1 MTIKHVIPK
10 HLESISAKLIEMGAE
25 IEELDDA
32 VRVVATKRLSPTT
45 VKTMPYP
52 GFPTDMQ
59 SQIAVCLSL
68 ADGTSLVTEKIFE
81 NRFKYTDELTKM
93 GANIKVEGNTAFITG
108 VDK

>member
-52 GFPTDMQ
+52 GFPTDRLRYVFLLLTAQ
-59 SQIAVCLSL
+59 ALLQRRFSRTDLSIQ
-68 ADGTSLVTEKIFE
+68 TS
-81 NRFKYTDELTKM
+81 
-93 GANIKVEGNTAFITG
+93 
-108 VDK
+108 

>member
-32 VRVVATKRLSPTT
+32 VRVVATKRLSPTN
-45 VKTMPYP
+45 
-52 GFPTDMQ
+52 GEDNALSRDSRQIWQ

-68 ADGTSLVTEKIFE
+68 ADGTSPCYREDFREQI
-81 NRFKYTDELTKM
+81 
-93 GANIKVEGNTAFITG
+93 
-108 VDK
+108 